1 MKHVGYFVVG
11 EGKFGVYEYGRCF
24 VTLEEAAADP
34 GSKYWDSKYWESR
47 GYEFVE
53 VWVKE

>member
-24 VTLEEAAADP
+24 VTLEDAEAEQFL
-34 GSKYWDSKYWESR
+34 GNKYWENR
-47 GYEFVE
+47 GYEVVE
-53 VWVKE
+53 VWVKEEQ